1 MLKCVISSIKD
12 FIFIFYINELL
23 KMFIYFIK
31 KYFSLFVIVTSKVK
45 KKIIYVYINC
55 KFSYLY

>member
-1 MLKCVISSIKD
+1 MLKCVILSIKD

-31 KYFSLFVIVTSKVK
+31 KYFSLFVIVISKVK
-45 KKIIYVYINC
+45 KK
-55 KFSYLY
+55 